1 MVICL
6 VFFSWLDWGL
16 GVWEPQRRSA
26 LRMIAYQGHTVT
38 MADPCEVNLGHRP
51 EVCLPGV
58 LTVRFLFVLFH
69 VALWEEVA
77 VRSPPLQRVLLSL
90 EAGHL

>member
-1 MVICL
+1 
-6 VFFSWLDWGL
+6 
-16 GVWEPQRRSA
+16 
-26 LRMIAYQGHTVT
+26 
-38 MADPCEVNLGHRP
+38 MADPCEVDLGHLP

-69 VALWEEVA
+69 TALWEKVT
-77 VRSPPLQRVLLSL
+77 VHSPPLQREVMLPSL